1 MSLHQQR
8 DVAEQA
14 LACGGNVRELCE
26 SEMEVSRNFC
36 DTMKIAL
43 RQEVRAMQ
51 ARITIIALLIPA
63 GSALAHHSNSAYQVD
78 EIITLTGT
86 VKEWEWSNPHTWLHL
101 IVKNDD
107 GTEQEWAVEG
117 RAPGVLRRAGWN
129 AEILKPGETV
139 TVHASPAKDRGLSLG
154 IIARVTKADGS
165 ILGNQPNF
173 STTAEIPD
181 LPRVGTASARPNFA
195 GVYYPFQ
202 PGAAAPPPRPAGP
215 PPPPTRSAPTSDG
228 SQGRGANAPKLTP
241 EYLEKWNAIAASRIS
256 GSYETDNIA
265 NCLPPGMPAMMGMA
279 YGMEIMQSEDRI
291 TFFSEHQ
298 DALRRVYLDG
308 REPSQTVL
316 DDPTYA
322 GYSTGHWE
330 GDTLVVDTVALST
343 KSFID
348 GSSPHSDKMTVHERI
363 RFIEPGVLEDR
374 ITVRDPEALT
384 EPWEVMRTYR
394 KATYP
399 NDELREFACAE
410 GLRDSPH

>member
-1 MSLHQQR
+1 MR
-8 DVAEQA
+8 V
-14 LACGGNVRELCE
+14 
-26 SEMEVSRNFC
+26 
-36 DTMKIAL
+36 
-43 RQEVRAMQ
+43 
-51 ARITIIALLIPA
+51 RITMMVASVTLVAAALTIPA
-63 GSALAHHSNSAYQVD
+63 ISAHAHHSNSAYQVD

-86 VKEWEWSNPHTWLHL
+86 VKEWQWSNPHTWLYL
-101 IVKNDD
+101 TVENES

-117 RAPGVLRRAGWN
+117 RAPGVLRRAGWDS
-129 AEILKPGETV
+129 EILKPGETV
-139 TVHASPAKDRGLSLG
+139 TVHASPSKDGRPIG

-165 ILGNQPNF
+165 ILGNQPSF
-173 STTAEIPD
+173 STTAEIPAD
-181 LPRVGTASARPNFA
+181 APRAATASGRPNFA

-215 PPPPTRSAPTSDG
+215 LPPPTRSAPTSDG
-228 SQGRGANAPKLTP
+228 SQGRGPNAPKLTP

-256 GSYETDNIA
+256 GSYDTDNVA
-265 NCLPPGMPAMMGMA
+265 NCLPPGMPAMMSMA

-308 REPSQTVL
+308 REPSQEVL

-343 KSFID
+343 KSYID

-374 ITVRDPEALT
+374 IIVRDPEALT
-384 EPWEVMRTYR
+384 EPWEIVRTYR
-394 KATYP
+394 KAAYP

-410 GLRDSPH
+410 GLRDSPE